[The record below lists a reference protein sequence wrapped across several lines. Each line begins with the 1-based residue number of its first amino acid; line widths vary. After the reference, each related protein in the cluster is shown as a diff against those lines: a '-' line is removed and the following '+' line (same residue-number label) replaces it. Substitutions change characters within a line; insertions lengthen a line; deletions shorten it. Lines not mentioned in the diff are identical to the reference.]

1 MKNVALTAM
10 GAALLLGACSRS
22 DRSEYNVD
30 EAIPIENA
38 ATDMAPGTN
47 AAGTIDSAFIT
58 EAMRGDNAEVSIGQ
72 LAQAQGTSSKVKD
85 FGRLLVDDHGSHK
98 QELKTLAAT
107 AGVPVTDEPSAEG
120 KANLEKLKALSGAD
134 FDKQFKAMMIEDHT
148 KDIAKYERQAASS
161 EAQTAALAQKT
172 LPVLRKHLDAANGL

>member
-1 MKNVALTAM
+1 M

-38 ATDMAPGTN
+38 VTDTAPDTTG
-47 AAGTIDSAFIT
+47 AGTIDSAFIT
-58 EAMRGDNAEVSIGQ
+58 EAMQGDNSEVAIGQ
-72 LAQAQGTSSKVKD
+72 LAQAQGTSQKVKD
-85 FGRLLVDDHGSHK
+85 FGRLLVEDHGSHK
-98 QELKTLAAT
+98 EELKTLAGA
-107 AGVPVTDEPSAEG
+107 ADVPVTDEPSAEG
-120 KANLEKLKALSGAD
+120 KANLERLKALSGAD

-161 EAQTAALAQKT
+161 DPQTAALAQKT
-172 LPVLRKHLDAANGL
+172 LPTLRKHLDAANGL